1 MITHNPWYMNFILWS
16 AMAGWMIAQSIKLVW
31 IIITEKRLDMTIFV
45 STGGM
50 PSAHSAFVSGL
61 ATSVGLKHGFD
72 GAFFAIATVFALI
85 VMFDAQSI
93 RRAAGEQAVVL
104 NKMIK
109 EKRIGVDNL
118 HELLGHTKFQV
129 FTGMLVG
136 IGVGIWFNHAFN

>member
-72 GAFFAIATVFALI
+72 GALFAIATVFALI

-104 NKMIK
+104 NRMIK

-136 IGVGIWFNHAFN
+136 IGVGIWFHHAFN